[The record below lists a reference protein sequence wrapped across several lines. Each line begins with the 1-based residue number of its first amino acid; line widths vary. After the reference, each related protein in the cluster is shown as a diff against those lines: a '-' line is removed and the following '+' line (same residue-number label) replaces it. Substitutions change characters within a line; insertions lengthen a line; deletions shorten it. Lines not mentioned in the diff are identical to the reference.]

1 MKKIAIFDLDGT
13 LTYRDNFKSFML
25 KILIKSPKKWI
36 FIPYLLL
43 SFLRYFLFKDYIMRS
58 KLKAIYTRIILK
70 NQKKDFIEYEAK
82 QYVDTMKNSLNQD
95 VFDYFKEFKKFKYTT
110 ILATGS
116 LDVYTKYFVK
126 KIGLNF
132 YVATELEIR
141 NCQFTGNIINS
152 NCIGSKKFHKINDLL
167 KVNNLTWSN
176 ATFFSD
182 DISDLL
188 CFKSAKKS
196 FFINP
201 KKSDLEKLN
210 HNKVIYKKL
219 VLR

>member
-13 LTYRDNFKSFML
+13 LTYSDNFKSFML

-43 SFLRYFLFKDYIMRS
+43 SFLKYFLFKDYIRRS
-58 KLKAIYTRIILK
+58 KLKAIHTRIILK
-70 NQKKDFIEYEAK
+70 NQKKDFIENEANK
-82 QYVDTMKNSLNQD
+82 HVDAMINNLNKN
-95 VFDYFKEFKKFKYTT
+95 VFDYFNHFKKLNYTT

-132 YVATELEIR
+132 YVATELETK
-141 NCQFTGNIINS
+141 NFKFTGKIINS
-152 NCIGSKKFHKINDLL
+152 NCIGRNKYLKINNLL
-167 KVNNLTWSN
+167 KVNNFNWSN

-188 CFKSAKKS
+188 CFKSAKKN

-201 KKSDLEKLN
+201 KKSDLQKLYN
-210 HNKVIYKKL
+210 SKVSFKKL
-219 VLR
+219 VSR